1 MNHTFPVDL
10 PPLTSA
16 QSLPTNIL
24 KSPMALTEV
33 FPFPV
38 GFGLCF
44 SLSVSPSDFFL
55 AEWGGGGV
63 WGCSWSP
70 TPQKPAV
77 EVRFPR
83 VRQRV
88 CIHQHGADIRCTS
101 RPCPVSPPSRS
112 CVRPQGQ

>member
-55 AEWGGGGV
+55 AEWGGGRGV
-63 WGCSWSP
+63 GVLLVSH
-70 TPQKPAV
+70 TPEASCGS
-77 EVRFPR
+77 EVPK
-83 VRQRV
+83 
-88 CIHQHGADIRCTS
+88 G
-101 RPCPVSPPSRS
+101 
-112 CVRPQGQ
+112 